1 MRPGRRTCI
10 DGQWQEMRV
19 ENMDSRRYEGA
30 TTITEEQAS
39 NGYAQQPY
47 KTCVYRM
54 RNQVVETKPVE
65 GAESLALTQA
75 GARDWH
81 RLLRWTALWSMVA
94 TAAVFLALH
103 FLHLRADFPNSS
115 PWSDWAKYTDEGWYG
130 DAAIRHY
137 LIGTWHLPGDFN
149 PAAALPV
156 WPLLEAMLFR
166 FTGVGIVAARALTVV
181 VFIGIAVG
189 GTALL
194 RKRLPHRE
202 PLSRWS
208 LILSAVAAAL
218 LMAVSPYFFVFSR
231 MAVLE
236 PLLVLLMLMALL
248 TAAHVRPGLPPWQ
261 NVAREIALGV
271 LLALMIGT
279 KTTAI
284 ALVPAMAYML
294 ADACRWKPRAMLR
307 AAVVAG
313 GTTVLLWGTYYVSLV
328 RPRYMDDFRYLFSA
342 NRYTGITAE
351 NAKEILLGAFND
363 GMWIGSVIYPLM
375 FAVLVFALVRRRVW
389 KDAVFV
395 SLVLWIAGYFAFLI
409 YHANLQPRYY
419 LVIAV
424 PMTLLV
430 VRGAQHA
437 LAWRWQSAYVL
448 APAMLLLVAH
458 DAKGTLHYLRH
469 PEYTF
474 QNAAIQVGKIVESE
488 PNHSHTVLSISG
500 SDLTLM
506 TGLPSICDD
515 FGTMQ
520 LEDRIAAYKPGWF
533 VAWNYVEDDKME
545 ALAKFYRL
553 TRVAEFP
560 AMDDPD
566 RNLMIVYRLDPK
578 QGVVPKRK
586 RLRPVSAARGGSS
599 ATEGTVG
606 GV

>member
-1 MRPGRRTCI
+1 MGNEALRTKGDDDLDLGGHGFLRGRR
-10 DGQWQEMRV
+10 
-19 ENMDSRRYEGA
+19 
-30 TTITEEQAS
+30 
-39 NGYAQQPY
+39 
-47 KTCVYRM
+47 KT
-54 RNQVVETKPVE
+54 
-65 GAESLALTQA
+65 
-75 GARDWH
+75 
-81 RLLRWTALWSMVA
+81 LRWTALWSTVV
-94 TAAVFLALH
+94 TTGVFLALH
-103 FLHLRADFPNSS
+103 FLHLRADFPNLS

-137 LIGTWHLPGDFN
+137 LRGTWHLPGDFN

-181 VFIGIAVG
+181 VFVGIVG
-189 GTALL
+189 AGVALL
-194 RKRLPHRE
+194 RKRLSVDE
-202 PLSRWS
+202 SLGTWS
-208 LILSAVAAAL
+208 LWLSAAAAAL
-218 LMAVSPYFFVFSR
+218 MMAVSPYFFVFSR

-236 PLLVLLMLMALL
+236 PLLVLLMLLALL
-248 TAAHVRPGLPPWQ
+248 TAAHVRPG
-261 NVAREIALGV
+261 ARHWHNLVREVALGV

-284 ALVPAMAYML
+284 ALVPAMAYVL
-294 ADACRWKPRAMLR
+294 ADACRWNVRSMLR
-307 AAVVAG
+307 AAAVAG
-313 GTTVLLWGTYYVSLV
+313 GTTVLLWSTYYAVLV
-328 RPRYMDDFRYLFSA
+328 RPRYMEDFRYLFSA

-351 NAKEILLGAFND
+351 NAKEILLGAFKD
-363 GMWIGSVIYPLM
+363 GIWIGTLIYPMM
-375 FAVLVFALVRRRVW
+375 FAALLFALVRRRVW
-389 KDAVFV
+389 RDPVFV

-437 LAWRWQSAYVL
+437 LAWQWKSAYALVPVL
-448 APAMLLLVAH
+448 LLLVTH
-458 DAKGTLHYLRH
+458 DARGTLHYLRH
-469 PEYTF
+469 PDYTF

-545 ALAKFYRL
+545 ALAKFYQL

-578 QGVVPKRK
+578 RGVIPKRK
-586 RLRPVSAARGGSS
+586 RLRPAAFTRRVLPLPLQETGG
-599 ATEGTVG
+599 A
-606 GV
+606 

>member
-1 MRPGRRTCI
+1 
-10 DGQWQEMRV
+10 
-19 ENMDSRRYEGA
+19 
-30 TTITEEQAS
+30 
-39 NGYAQQPY
+39 
-47 KTCVYRM
+47 
-54 RNQVVETKPVE
+54 
-65 GAESLALTQA
+65 
-75 GARDWH
+75 
-81 RLLRWTALWSMVA
+81 
-94 TAAVFLALH
+94 
-103 FLHLRADFPNSS
+103 
-115 PWSDWAKYTDEGWYG
+115 
-130 DAAIRHY
+130 
-137 LIGTWHLPGDFN
+137 
-149 PAAALPV
+149 
-156 WPLLEAMLFR
+156 
-166 FTGVGIVAARALTVV
+166 
-181 VFIGIAVG
+181 
-189 GTALL
+189 
-194 RKRLPHRE
+194 
-202 PLSRWS
+202 
-208 LILSAVAAAL
+208 
-218 LMAVSPYFFVFSR
+218 
-231 MAVLE
+231 
-236 PLLVLLMLMALL
+236 
-248 TAAHVRPGLPPWQ
+248 
-261 NVAREIALGV
+261 
-271 LLALMIGT
+271 
-279 KTTAI
+279 
-284 ALVPAMAYML
+284 
-294 ADACRWKPRAMLR
+294 
-307 AAVVAG
+307 
-313 GTTVLLWGTYYVSLV
+313 
-328 RPRYMDDFRYLFSA
+328 
-342 NRYTGITAE
+342 
-351 NAKEILLGAFND
+351 
-363 GMWIGSVIYPLM
+363 MWIGSVIYPLM
-375 FAVLVFALVRRRVW
+375 YAVLVFALVRRRVW

-566 RNLMIVYRLDPK
+566 RNLIDRVPPGSKAGCGAKAQAAATGVGGAWRVVCHGGYRGAECRLPAGPSLWMVDEVQYHERSMTGVQTFEARAALGTVAAIATVAAYHWQAAYRASSRSFNRAYLAVFAAVRLLLFSLIFLVLRLPVRGDLPSFYMQEAWWRLEGKVPYRDFLSSYAPLSTYLYAAVYRLHRSPVTLVLFAVLVEIAAAALWLK
-578 QGVVPKRK
+578 VLNRVAPQ
-586 RLRPVSAARGGSS
+586 RLARRCGFALLVQSHFAAVCDGGR
-599 ATEGTVG
+599 TE
-606 GV
+606 

>member
-1 MRPGRRTCI
+1 MYPRGEAGVIEMEAGDVASPRVLVRTP
-10 DGQWQEMRV
+10 
-19 ENMDSRRYEGA
+19 
-30 TTITEEQAS
+30 TH
-39 NGYAQQPY
+39 
-47 KTCVYRM
+47 
-54 RNQVVETKPVE
+54 
-65 GAESLALTQA
+65 
-75 GARDWH
+75 DWH
-81 RLLRWTALWSMVA
+81 RLLRWTALWSMLV
-94 TAAVFLALH
+94 TAVVFLALH

-137 LIGTWHLPGDFN
+137 LRGTWHLPGDFN

-189 GTALL
+189 GAALL
-194 RKRLPHRE
+194 RKRLPTGE

-208 LILSAVAAAL
+208 LVLAAAAAAL
-218 LMAVSPYFFVFSR
+218 LMSVSPYFFVFSR

-248 TAAHVRPGLPPWQ
+248 TAAHVRPGAPWWH
-261 NVAREIALGV
+261 NVAREVVLGV

-284 ALVPAMAYML
+284 ALVPAIAYLL

-307 AAVVAG
+307 AAIVAG
-313 GTTVLLWGTYYVSLV
+313 GTTVLLWGTYYVALV
-328 RPRYMDDFRYLFSA
+328 RPRYMEDFRYLFSA
-342 NRYTGITAE
+342 NRYTGITGE
-351 NAKEILLGAFND
+351 NAKDILLSAFKD

-389 KDAVFV
+389 RDPVFV

-419 LVIAV
+419 LVVAV

-430 VRGAQHA
+430 VRGSQHA
-437 LAWRWQSAYVL
+437 IAWRWQSACALV
-448 APAMLLLVAH
+448 PAMLLLVAH

-469 PEYTF
+469 PDYTF

-586 RLRPVSAARGGSS
+586 RLRPASEARGDVPAADRS
-599 ATEGTVG
+599 AG
-606 GV
+606 GA